1 LNIGGLLIWEYPF
14 WNLTPWGV
22 ILIFLIGYFHFYV
35 AVVMVIQL
43 KDDKQKK
50 MAIGVIYAV
59 AIILNVIFM
68 GILGWV
74 Y

>member
-1 LNIGGLLIWEYPF
+1 MS
-14 WNLTPWGV
+14 PWGV
-22 ILIFLIGYFHFYV
+22 ILIFLIGYFHFFV
-35 AVVMVIQL
+35 AIILVLRL

-50 MAIGVIYAV
+50 MAIGIIFAI

-68 GILGWV
+68 GIFGWV

>member
-1 LNIGGLLIWEYPF
+1 MILSYSTVFDFRLALS
-14 WNLTPWGV
+14 PWGV
-22 ILIFLIGYFHFYV
+22 ILIFLIGYFHFFIAIILV
-35 AVVMVIQL
+35 LQL

-50 MAIGVIYAV
+50 MAIATIFGI
-59 AIILNVIFM
+59 AIILNVIFL